1 MMSDLFIL
9 SSNNTPSVA
18 FSLNS
23 KIQKVS
29 GISTPIDSFEFYR
42 PLIQWISD
50 YQEQIP
56 SGTVFRFELNY
67 FNSSSMKALLWLIQ
81 AIANGVGQGKSWSIE
96 WVVTEDDE
104 FMEEAGESFQSL
116 IDIPLN
122 IVRV

>member
-1 MMSDLFIL
+1 MTDLIIL
-9 SSNNTPSVA
+9 SSNNTPSVE

-50 YQEQIP
+50 HQENIQNDA
-56 SGTVFRFELNY
+56 VFRFELNY

-81 AIANGVGQGKSWSIE
+81 AIASGIGQGKSWTID

-116 IDIPLN
+116 IDVPLN
-122 IVRV
+122 IVRM